1 MGETQIREYL
11 DGVVLTAMSPD
22 QWDDLEEELTL
33 EEVTGAIYKK
43 RSGKTPGPNGLL
55 YCICHFLLAKSHVD
69 LDSMR
74 CSLFH
79 FVASLFHFVLL

>member
-43 RSGKTPGPNGLL
+43 KVRKDPGTQWPT
-55 YCICHFLLAKSHVD
+55 
-69 LDSMR
+69 
-74 CSLFH
+74 
-79 FVASLFHFVLL
+79 VLHLSFFTC